1 MHLRDGKKISSHKKD
16 SALPFKNHILRAL
29 SPEELARLTPKLT
42 KIKMRHG
49 DVLYEV
55 EGKLDFVYFP
65 ENSIVSVVGWTEDGR
80 GAEVALIGR
89 EGMAGIR
96 AVLGEFRTPYQH
108 VVQLADGGWKL
119 TVEDLLAEF
128 ALGGTLRNEILRFI
142 SKLMTQVSQTALCNR
157 LHPIEKRL
165 SRWLLMCRDRTE
177 RKTLHLT
184 QEFIA
189 NMLGANRT
197 TVAITAAELQNAGLI
212 GYSRGNLTVRDP
224 DALEAYSCECYRVIK
239 EVYEEK

>member
-1 MHLRDGKKISSHKKD
+1 MHIRDKKKISSHKD
-16 SALPFKNHILRAL
+16 SVLPFKNHILRAL
-29 SPEELARLTPKLT
+29 SPDELARLAPKLT

-49 DVLYEV
+49 DVLFEV

-65 ENSIVSVVGWTEDGR
+65 ENSIVSVVGWTEDGH

-96 AVLGEFRTPYQH
+96 AVLGQVTTPYEH

-119 TVEDLLAEF
+119 PVEDLLAEF
-128 ALGGTLRNEILRFI
+128 AMGGTMRDEILRFI
-142 SKLMTQVSQTALCNR
+142 SKLITQVSQTALCNR

-165 SRWLLMCRDRTE
+165 SRWLLMCQDRTE

-197 TVAITAAELQNAGLI
+197 TVAIAAAELQNAGLI
-212 GYSRGNLTVRDP
+212 RYSRGNLTIRDR

-239 EVYEEK
+239 EVYEKK